1 MSLQNESSQPQLG
14 AKKGLNMLAESV
26 HTSSPLSHIQ
36 AVNSESCQEQSS
48 IVLSPKG
55 EPARKL
61 IQVM

>member
-26 HTSSPLSHIQ
+26 HTSSPFSPIQ
-36 AVNSESCQEQSS
+36 VNSESCQEQSS
-48 IVLSPKG
+48 IVLSPNG

-61 IQVM
+61 IQLM